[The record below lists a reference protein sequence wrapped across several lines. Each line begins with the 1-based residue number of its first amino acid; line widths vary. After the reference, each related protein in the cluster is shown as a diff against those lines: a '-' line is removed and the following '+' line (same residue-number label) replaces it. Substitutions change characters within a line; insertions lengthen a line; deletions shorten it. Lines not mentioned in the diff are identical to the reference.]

1 MKVNDNLPADV
12 ADAMDYLLTGGLG
25 EVIGFTEMFASR
37 KEPKVQ
43 CDTDMMQAIL
53 ILASEAAEARAK
65 RKGAGK

>member
-1 MKVNDNLPADV
+1 MKANDNLPSEI

-43 CDTDMMQAIL
+43 CDTDMMRAVL
-53 ILASEAAEARAK
+53 ILASEAADARAK
-65 RKGAGK
+65 HKDIA